1 MDKPFLTSFA
11 AIAFPLT
18 LLAACLAPA
27 QAADNTPNPMLM
39 DQPQTPPPASIG
51 QNLLEQVIG
60 LEGTWDAQTKLGVLT
75 DTFQTFA
82 YGTAVLGQELLNG
95 KQITSTIFYVVNGE
109 LRADHYCDFLNQPR
123 YTVQPS
129 LEPATLEFEFRGAE
143 NLDTHPMHF
152 HSTRWKLVDADHMIQ
167 DWYILGGKKPVGL
180 AHMEFVKRP
189 PGAPLPAPTAMPK

>member
-1 MDKPFLTSFA
+1 MTKSFA
-11 AIAFPLT
+11 ALAFPLA
-18 LLAACLAPA
+18 LLAVSVAPA
-27 QAADNTPNPMLM
+27 HAADNTPNPMLM

-51 QNLLEQVIG
+51 QTELEQVLT

-75 DTFQTFA
+75 DTFQSFA

-95 KQITSTIFYVVNGE
+95 KQITATIFYVVNGE

-129 LEPATLEFEFRGAE
+129 LDPATLEFEFRGAD

-152 HSTRWKLVDADHMIQ
+152 HSTKWKLVDADHMIQ
-167 DWYILGGKKPVGL
+167 DWYIMGGKKPVSL
-180 AHMEFVKRP
+180 AHMEFVKRA
-189 PGAPLPAPTAMPK
+189 PGAPLPAPTAMVK